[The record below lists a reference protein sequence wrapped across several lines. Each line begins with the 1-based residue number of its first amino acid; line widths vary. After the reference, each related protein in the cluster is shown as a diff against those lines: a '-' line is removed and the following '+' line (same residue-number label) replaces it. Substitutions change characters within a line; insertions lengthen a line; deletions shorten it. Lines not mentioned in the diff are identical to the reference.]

1 MTDDELR
8 EMRNQTPLCNQ
19 CENLIEELVPVIDQ
33 FLALRAAVRRERE
46 ADDSRSY
53 DIETYVAAR
62 ALVDRLVAG
71 EKE

>member
-1 MTDDELR
+1 MLKDSELR
-8 EMRNQTPLCNQ
+8 KKLEGDEASLGER
-19 CENLIEELVPVIDQ
+19 VVINWLLD
-33 FLALRAAVRRERE
+33 LRAAVRRERE